1 MTFRMAGHKAMPFWR
16 SYPHKHSLD
25 GEAMRVGIFG
35 GTFDPP
41 HIGHLILA
49 EEAWFQLKLDSVM
62 IVPAGDPPHK
72 RDRRLSPAASR
83 VRMVEA
89 ALAGNPHLHLSR
101 VDVDRPGP
109 HYTIDM
115 VRLVRDSLPA
125 GTELFFLMGS
135 DSLRDLPNW
144 HLADR
149 LVANCRLV
157 ALTRHDVTLDWEY
170 LEGAL
175 PGLHERVIQLDMPEL
190 EIASHILQERVRTGQ
205 PIRYQVP
212 EAVEKIIL
220 EEALYSQAVTP

>member
-1 MTFRMAGHKAMPFWR
+1 
-16 SYPHKHSLD
+16 
-25 GEAMRVGIFG
+25 MRIGIFG

-49 EEAWFQLKLDSVM
+49 EEAGFHLQLDKVL

-72 RDRRLSPAASR
+72 RNRRLSPSASR
-83 VRMVEA
+83 VRMVQA
-89 ALAGNPHLHLSR
+89 AIAGNDRFELAR

-125 GTELFFLMGS
+125 GVELFFLMGS
-135 DSLRDLPNW
+135 DSLGDLPNW
-144 HLADR
+144 HQADR

-157 ALTRHDVTLDWEY
+157 ALARHDVTLDWDN
-170 LEGAL
+170 LERAL
-175 PGLHERVIQLDMPEL
+175 PGLRRRVIQLDMPEL

-212 EAVEKIIL
+212 DAVEAIIRA
-220 EEALYSQAVTP
+220 EGLYRNDNGK

>member
-1 MTFRMAGHKAMPFWR
+1 
-16 SYPHKHSLD
+16 
-25 GEAMRVGIFG
+25 MRVGIFG

-49 EEAWFQLKLDSVM
+49 EEAWFDAVI

-72 RDRRLSPAASR
+72 RNRRLSAAASR
-83 VRMVEA
+83 VRMVKA
-89 ALAGNPHLHLSR
+89 AIVGNDHFVLSR

-115 VRLVRDSLPA
+115 VRLLRDSLPA
-125 GTELFFLMGS
+125 GSELFFLMGS

-157 ALTRHDVTLDWEY
+157 ALARHDVTLDWEY

-175 PGLHERVIQLDMPEL
+175 PGLHARVIQLDMPEL
-190 EIASHILQERVRTGQ
+190 EIASHILQERIRTGQ

-212 EAVEKIIL
+212 EAVEAIIAAEGL
-220 EEALYSQAVTP
+220 YREAAE

>member
-1 MTFRMAGHKAMPFWR
+1 
-16 SYPHKHSLD
+16 
-25 GEAMRVGIFG
+25 MRVGIFG

-49 EEAWFQLKLDSVM
+49 EEAWFQLKLDAVI

-72 RDRRLSPAASR
+72 RNRRLSAAASR
-83 VRMVEA
+83 VRMVTA
-89 ALAGNPHLHLSR
+89 AIVGNDHFVLSR

-115 VRLVRDSLPA
+115 VRLLRDSLPA
-125 GTELFFLMGS
+125 GSELFFLMGS

-157 ALTRHDVTLDWEY
+157 ALARHDVTLDWEY

-175 PGLHERVIQLDMPEL
+175 PGLHARVIQLDMPEL
-190 EIASHILQERVRTGQ
+190 EIASHILQERIRTGQ

-212 EAVEKIIL
+212 EAVEAIIAAEGL
-220 EEALYSQAVTP
+220 YREAE

>member
-1 MTFRMAGHKAMPFWR
+1 
-16 SYPHKHSLD
+16 
-25 GEAMRVGIFG
+25 MRVGIFG

-49 EEAWFQLKLDSVM
+49 EEAWFQLKLDAVI

-72 RDRRLSPAASR
+72 RNRRLSAAASR
-83 VRMVEA
+83 VRMVKA
-89 ALAGNPHLHLSR
+89 AIVGNDHFVLSR

-115 VRLVRDSLPA
+115 VRLLRDSLPA
-125 GTELFFLMGS
+125 GSELFFLMGS

-157 ALTRHDVTLDWEY
+157 ALARHDVTLDWEY

-175 PGLHERVIQLDMPEL
+175 PGLHARVIQLDMPEL
-190 EIASHILQERVRTGQ
+190 EIASHILQERIRTGQ

-212 EAVEKIIL
+212 EAVEAIIAA
-220 EEALYSQAVTP
+220 EGLYRERAAE

>member
-1 MTFRMAGHKAMPFWR
+1 
-16 SYPHKHSLD
+16 
-25 GEAMRVGIFG
+25 MRVGIFG

-49 EEAWFQLKLDSVM
+49 EEAWFQLKLDVVT

-72 RDRRLSPAASR
+72 RDRRLSAAVSR

-89 ALAGNPHLHLSR
+89 AIAGNDHFRLSR

-115 VRLVRDSLPA
+115 VRLLRDSLP
-125 GTELFFLMGS
+125 TSSELFFLMGS

-170 LEGAL
+170 LEAAL
-175 PGLHERVIQLDMPEL
+175 PGLRQRVIQLDMPEL
-190 EIASHILQERVRTGQ
+190 EIASHILQERVRSGQ
-205 PIRYQVP
+205 PIRYQAP
-212 EAVEKIIL
+212 AAVEAIIMA
-220 EEALYSQAVTP
+220 EGLYRDAAPA

>member
-1 MTFRMAGHKAMPFWR
+1 
-16 SYPHKHSLD
+16 
-25 GEAMRVGIFG
+25 MRVGIFG

-49 EEAWFQLKLDSVM
+49 EEAWFQLKLDAVI
-62 IVPAGDPPHK
+62 IVPAGEPPHK
-72 RDRRLSPAASR
+72 RNRRLSAAASR
-83 VRMVEA
+83 VRMVTA
-89 ALAGNPHLHLSR
+89 AIVGNDHFVLSR

-115 VRLVRDSLPA
+115 VRLLRDSLPA
-125 GTELFFLMGS
+125 GSELFFLMGS

-157 ALTRHDVTLDWEY
+157 ALARHDVTLDWEY

-175 PGLHERVIQLDMPEL
+175 PGLHARVIQLDMPEL
-190 EIASHILQERVRTGQ
+190 EIASHILQERIRTGQ

-212 EAVEKIIL
+212 EAVEAIIAAEGL
-220 EEALYSQAVTP
+220 YREAE

>member
-1 MTFRMAGHKAMPFWR
+1 
-16 SYPHKHSLD
+16 
-25 GEAMRVGIFG
+25 MRVGIFG

-49 EEAWFQLKLDSVM
+49 EEAWFQLKLDAVI

-72 RDRRLSPAASR
+72 RNRRLSAATSR
-83 VRMVEA
+83 VRMVA
-89 ALAGNPHLHLSR
+89 AAIVGNDHFVLSR

-115 VRLVRDSLPA
+115 VRLLRDSLPA
-125 GTELFFLMGS
+125 GSELFFLMGS

-157 ALTRHDVTLDWEY
+157 ALARHDVTLDWEY

-175 PGLHERVIQLDMPEL
+175 PGLHARVIQLDMPEL
-190 EIASHILQERVRTGQ
+190 EIASHILQERIRTGQ

-212 EAVEKIIL
+212 EAVEAIIAAEGL
-220 EEALYSQAVTP
+220 YREAAE

>member
-1 MTFRMAGHKAMPFWR
+1 
-16 SYPHKHSLD
+16 
-25 GEAMRVGIFG
+25 MRVGIFG

-49 EEAWFQLKLDSVM
+49 EEAWFQLKLDAVI

-72 RDRRLSPAASR
+72 RNRRLSAAASR
-83 VRMVEA
+83 VRMVKA
-89 ALAGNPHLHLSR
+89 AIVGNDHFVLSR

-115 VRLVRDSLPA
+115 VRLLRDSLPA
-125 GTELFFLMGS
+125 GSELFFLMGS

-157 ALTRHDVTLDWEY
+157 ALARHDVTLDWEY

-175 PGLHERVIQLDMPEL
+175 PGLHARVIQLDMPEL
-190 EIASHILQERVRTGQ
+190 EIASHILQERIRTGQ

-212 EAVEKIIL
+212 DAVEAIIAAEGL
-220 EEALYSQAVTP
+220 YREAAE

>member
-1 MTFRMAGHKAMPFWR
+1 
-16 SYPHKHSLD
+16 
-25 GEAMRVGIFG
+25 MRVGIFG

-49 EEAWFQLKLDSVM
+49 EEAWFQLKLDAVI

-72 RDRRLSPAASR
+72 RNRRLSAAASR
-83 VRMVEA
+83 VRMVKA
-89 ALAGNPHLHLSR
+89 AIVGNDHFVLSR

-115 VRLVRDSLPA
+115 VRLLRDSLPA
-125 GTELFFLMGS
+125 GSELFFLMGS

-157 ALTRHDVTLDWEY
+157 ALARHDVTLDWEY

-175 PGLHERVIQLDMPEL
+175 PGLHARVIQLDMPEL
-190 EIASHILQERVRTGQ
+190 EIASHILQERIRTGQ

-212 EAVEKIIL
+212 EAVEAIIAAEGL
-220 EEALYSQAVTP
+220 YREAAE

>member
-1 MTFRMAGHKAMPFWR
+1 
-16 SYPHKHSLD
+16 
-25 GEAMRVGIFG
+25 MRVGIFG

-49 EEAWFQLKLDSVM
+49 EEAWFQLKLDAVI

-72 RDRRLSPAASR
+72 RNRRLSAAASR
-83 VRMVEA
+83 VRMVA
-89 ALAGNPHLHLSR
+89 AAIVGNDHFVLSR

-115 VRLVRDSLPA
+115 VRLLRDSLPA
-125 GTELFFLMGS
+125 GSELFFLMGS

-157 ALTRHDVTLDWEY
+157 ALARHDVTLDWEY

-175 PGLHERVIQLDMPEL
+175 PGLHARVIQLDMPEL
-190 EIASHILQERVRTGQ
+190 EIASHILQERIRTGQ

-212 EAVEKIIL
+212 EAVEAIIAAEGL
-220 EEALYSQAVTP
+220 YREAAE

>member
-1 MTFRMAGHKAMPFWR
+1 
-16 SYPHKHSLD
+16 
-25 GEAMRVGIFG
+25 MRVGIFG

-49 EEAWFQLKLDSVM
+49 EEAWFQLKLDAVI

-72 RDRRLSPAASR
+72 RNRRLSAAASR
-83 VRMVEA
+83 VRMVKA
-89 ALAGNPHLHLSR
+89 AIVGNDHFVLSR

-115 VRLVRDSLPA
+115 VRLLRDSLPA
-125 GTELFFLMGS
+125 GSELFFLMGS

-157 ALTRHDVTLDWEY
+157 ALARHDVTLDWEY

-175 PGLHERVIQLDMPEL
+175 PGLHARVIQLDMPEL
-190 EIASHILQERVRTGQ
+190 EIASHILQERIRTGQ

-212 EAVEKIIL
+212 EAVEAIIAA
-220 EEALYSQAVTP
+220 EGLYRERAE

>member
-1 MTFRMAGHKAMPFWR
+1 
-16 SYPHKHSLD
+16 
-25 GEAMRVGIFG
+25 MRVGIFG

-49 EEAWFQLKLDSVM
+49 EEAWFQLKLDVVT

-72 RDRRLSPAASR
+72 RDRRLSAAVSR

-89 ALAGNPHLHLSR
+89 AIAGNDHFRLSR

-115 VRLVRDSLPA
+115 VRLLRDSLPT
-125 GTELFFLMGS
+125 GSELFFLMGS

-170 LEGAL
+170 LEAAL
-175 PGLHERVIQLDMPEL
+175 PGLRQRVIQLDMPEL
-190 EIASHILQERVRTGQ
+190 EIASHILQERVRSGQ
-205 PIRYQVP
+205 PIRYQTP
-212 EAVEKIIL
+212 AAVEAIIMA
-220 EEALYSQAVTP
+220 EGLYRDAAPA

>member
-1 MTFRMAGHKAMPFWR
+1 
-16 SYPHKHSLD
+16 
-25 GEAMRVGIFG
+25 MRVGIFG

-49 EEAWFQLKLDSVM
+49 EEAWFQLKLDAVI

-72 RDRRLSPAASR
+72 RNRRLSAAASR

-89 ALAGNPHLHLSR
+89 AIVGNDHFVLSR

-115 VRLVRDSLPA
+115 VRLLRDSLPA
-125 GTELFFLMGS
+125 GSELFFLMGS

-157 ALTRHDVTLDWEY
+157 ALARHDVTLDWEY

-175 PGLHERVIQLDMPEL
+175 PGLHARVIQLDMPEL
-190 EIASHILQERVRTGQ
+190 EIASHILQERIRTGQ

-212 EAVEKIIL
+212 EAVEAIIAAEGL
-220 EEALYSQAVTP
+220 YREAAE

>member
-1 MTFRMAGHKAMPFWR
+1 MG
-16 SYPHKHSLD
+16 D
-25 GEAMRVGIFG
+25 VIRVGIFG

-49 EEAWFQLKLDSVM
+49 EEAWFQLKLDVVT

-72 RDRRLSPAASR
+72 RDRRLSAAVSR

-89 ALAGNPHLHLSR
+89 AIAGNDHFRLSR

-115 VRLVRDSLPA
+115 VRLLRDSLPT
-125 GTELFFLMGS
+125 GSELFFLMGS

-170 LEGAL
+170 LEAAL
-175 PGLHERVIQLDMPEL
+175 PGLRQRVIQLDMPEL
-190 EIASHILQERVRTGQ
+190 EIASHILQERVRSGQ
-205 PIRYQVP
+205 PIRYQAP
-212 EAVEKIIL
+212 AAVEAIIMA
-220 EEALYSQAVTP
+220 EGLYRDAAPA

>member
-1 MTFRMAGHKAMPFWR
+1 
-16 SYPHKHSLD
+16 
-25 GEAMRVGIFG
+25 MRVGIFG

-49 EEAWFQLKLDSVM
+49 EEAWFQLKLDAVI

-72 RDRRLSPAASR
+72 RNRRLSAAASR
-83 VRMVEA
+83 VRMVTA
-89 ALAGNPHLHLSR
+89 AIVGNDHFVLSR

-115 VRLVRDSLPA
+115 VRLLRDSLPA
-125 GTELFFLMGS
+125 GSELFFLMGS

-157 ALTRHDVTLDWEY
+157 ALARHDVTLDWEY

-175 PGLHERVIQLDMPEL
+175 PGLHARVIQLDMPEL
-190 EIASHILQERVRTGQ
+190 EIASHILQERIRTGQ

-212 EAVEKIIL
+212 EAVEAIIAAEGL
-220 EEALYSQAVTP
+220 YREAAE

>member
-1 MTFRMAGHKAMPFWR
+1 
-16 SYPHKHSLD
+16 
-25 GEAMRVGIFG
+25 MRVGIFG

-49 EEAWFQLKLDSVM
+49 EEAWFQLKLDVVT

-72 RDRRLSPAASR
+72 RDRRLSAAASR

-89 ALAGNPHLHLSR
+89 AIAGNDHFRLSR

-115 VRLVRDSLPA
+115 VRLLRDSLPI
-125 GTELFFLMGS
+125 GSELFFLMGS

-157 ALTRHDVTLDWEY
+157 SLARHDVTLDWEY
-170 LEGAL
+170 LEAAL
-175 PGLHERVIQLDMPEL
+175 PGLRQRVIQLDMPEL
-190 EIASHILQERVRTGQ
+190 EIASHILQERVRSGQ

-212 EAVEKIIL
+212 AAVGAIIMA
-220 EEALYSQAVTP
+220 EGLYRDAAPA

>member
-1 MTFRMAGHKAMPFWR
+1 
-16 SYPHKHSLD
+16 
-25 GEAMRVGIFG
+25 MRVGIFG

-49 EEAWFQLKLDSVM
+49 EEAWFQLKLDVVT

-72 RDRRLSPAASR
+72 RDRRLSAAASR

-89 ALAGNPHLHLSR
+89 AIAGHDHFRLSR

-115 VRLVRDSLPA
+115 VRLLRDSLPT
-125 GTELFFLMGS
+125 GSELFFLMGS

-170 LEGAL
+170 LEAAL
-175 PGLHERVIQLDMPEL
+175 PGLRQRVIQLDMPEL
-190 EIASHILQERVRTGQ
+190 EIASHILQERVRSGQ
-205 PIRYQVP
+205 PIRYQAP
-212 EAVEKIIL
+212 AAVEAIIMA
-220 EEALYSQAVTP
+220 EGLYRDAAPA

>member
-1 MTFRMAGHKAMPFWR
+1 
-16 SYPHKHSLD
+16 
-25 GEAMRVGIFG
+25 MRVGIFG

-49 EEAWFQLKLDSVM
+49 EEAWFQLKLDVVT

-72 RDRRLSPAASR
+72 RDRRLSAAASR

-89 ALAGNPHLHLSR
+89 AIAGNDHFRLSR

-115 VRLVRDSLPA
+115 VRLLRDSLP
-125 GTELFFLMGS
+125 TSSELFFLMGS

-170 LEGAL
+170 LEAAL
-175 PGLHERVIQLDMPEL
+175 PGLRQRVIQLDMPEL
-190 EIASHILQERVRTGQ
+190 EIASHILQERVRSGQ
-205 PIRYQVP
+205 PIRYQAP
-212 EAVEKIIL
+212 AAVEAIIMA
-220 EEALYSQAVTP
+220 EGLYRDAAPA

>member
-1 MTFRMAGHKAMPFWR
+1 
-16 SYPHKHSLD
+16 
-25 GEAMRVGIFG
+25 MRVGIFG

-49 EEAWFQLKLDSVM
+49 EEAWFQLKLDAVI

-72 RDRRLSPAASR
+72 RNRRLSAAASR
-83 VRMVEA
+83 VRMVKA
-89 ALAGNPHLHLSR
+89 AIVGNDHFVLSR

-115 VRLVRDSLPA
+115 VRLLRDSLPA
-125 GTELFFLMGS
+125 GSELFFLMGS

-149 LVANCRLV
+149 LVAICRLV
-157 ALTRHDVTLDWEY
+157 ALARHDVTLDWEY

-175 PGLHERVIQLDMPEL
+175 PGLHARVIQLDMPEL
-190 EIASHILQERVRTGQ
+190 EIASHILQERIRTGQ

-212 EAVEKIIL
+212 EAVEAIIAA
-220 EEALYSQAVTP
+220 EGLYRERAAE

>member
-1 MTFRMAGHKAMPFWR
+1 
-16 SYPHKHSLD
+16 
-25 GEAMRVGIFG
+25 MRVGIFG

-49 EEAWFQLKLDSVM
+49 EEAWFQLKLDAVI

-72 RDRRLSPAASR
+72 RNRRLSAAASR
-83 VRMVEA
+83 VRMVKA
-89 ALAGNPHLHLSR
+89 AIVGNDHFVLSR

-115 VRLVRDSLPA
+115 VRLLRDSLPA
-125 GTELFFLMGS
+125 GSELFFLMGS

-157 ALTRHDVTLDWEY
+157 ALARHDVTLDWEY

-175 PGLHERVIQLDMPEL
+175 PGLHARVIQLDMPEL
-190 EIASHILQERVRTGQ
+190 EIASHILQERIRTGQ

-212 EAVEKIIL
+212 EAVEAIIAA
-220 EEALYSQAVTP
+220 EGLYRE

>member
-1 MTFRMAGHKAMPFWR
+1 
-16 SYPHKHSLD
+16 
-25 GEAMRVGIFG
+25 MRVGIFG

-49 EEAWFQLKLDSVM
+49 EEAWFQLKLDAVI

-72 RDRRLSPAASR
+72 RNRRLSAAASR
-83 VRMVEA
+83 VRMVKA
-89 ALAGNPHLHLSR
+89 AIVGNDHFVLSR

-115 VRLVRDSLPA
+115 VRLLRDSLPA
-125 GTELFFLMGS
+125 GSELFFLMGS

-157 ALTRHDVTLDWEY
+157 ALARHDVTLDWEY

-175 PGLHERVIQLDMPEL
+175 PGLHARVIQLDMPEL
-190 EIASHILQERVRTGQ
+190 EIASHILQERIRTGQ

-212 EAVEKIIL
+212 EAVEAIIAAEGL
-220 EEALYSQAVTP
+220 YREEAAE

>member
-1 MTFRMAGHKAMPFWR
+1 
-16 SYPHKHSLD
+16 
-25 GEAMRVGIFG
+25 MRVGIFG

-49 EEAWFQLKLDSVM
+49 EEAWFQLKLDVVT

-72 RDRRLSPAASR
+72 RDRRLSAAVSR

-89 ALAGNPHLHLSR
+89 AIAGNDHFRLSR

-115 VRLVRDSLPA
+115 VRLLRDSLPT
-125 GTELFFLMGS
+125 GSELFFLMGS

-170 LEGAL
+170 LEAAL
-175 PGLHERVIQLDMPEL
+175 PGLRQRVIQLDMPEL
-190 EIASHILQERVRTGQ
+190 EIASHILQERVRSGQ
-205 PIRYQVP
+205 PIRYQAP
-212 EAVEKIIL
+212 AAVEAIIMA
-220 EEALYSQAVTP
+220 EGLYRDAAPA

>member
-1 MTFRMAGHKAMPFWR
+1 
-16 SYPHKHSLD
+16 
-25 GEAMRVGIFG
+25 MRVGIFG

-49 EEAWFQLKLDSVM
+49 EEAWFQLKLDVVT

-72 RDRRLSPAASR
+72 RDRRLSAAASR

-89 ALAGNPHLHLSR
+89 AIAGNDHFRLSR

-115 VRLVRDSLPA
+115 VRLLRDSLPT
-125 GTELFFLMGS
+125 GSELFFLMGS

-170 LEGAL
+170 LEAAL
-175 PGLHERVIQLDMPEL
+175 PGLRQRVIQLDMPEL
-190 EIASHILQERVRTGQ
+190 EIASHILQERVRSGQ
-205 PIRYQVP
+205 PIRYQAP
-212 EAVEKIIL
+212 AAVEAIIMA
-220 EEALYSQAVTP
+220 EGLYRDAAPA

>member
-1 MTFRMAGHKAMPFWR
+1 
-16 SYPHKHSLD
+16 
-25 GEAMRVGIFG
+25 MRVGIFG

-49 EEAWFQLKLDSVM
+49 EEAWFQLGLDIIT

-72 RDRRLSPAASR
+72 RDRRLSPAESR

-89 ALAGNPHLHLSR
+89 AIVGNPHLQLSR

-115 VRLVRDSLPA
+115 VRLLRDSLPA

-144 HLADR
+144 HQADR

-157 ALTRHDVTLDWEY
+157 ALSRHDVTLDWEY

-175 PGLHERVIQLDMPEL
+175 PGLRERVIQLNMPEL
-190 EIASHILQERVRTGQ
+190 EIASHILQARVRTGQ

-212 EAVEKIIL
+212 DAVEQIIVG
-220 EEALYSQAVTP
+220 EELYREPSSLQSSPPA